1 MSVSDKDSLVV
12 ARSERTPP
20 ATKLERTPA
29 DKPLP
34 APERLAPA
42 PDRPMSFGRTV
53 RPSTSRPLGADRQF
67 HRTRGI
73 SPLTRRILFFNV
85 FALVILIGGVLWVQA
100 SRAGLVQERISGIR
114 DQALIVA
121 GALAEYTAIQER
133 RVIDTA
139 QAEPLLRQL
148 IAPTH
153 LRARVYTTNGQLL
166 IDTRNLLARNIVVT
180 ESLPPPES
188 SNPVLAYFER
198 TMVAA
203 QSLYDRLMGVRPL
216 AELEPYFEA
225 GQNGRVY
232 GEVNLALTGE
242 NGSSV
247 RVNELDKLV
256 LSVAVPIRRFATL
269 YGVLML
275 TTESGDIDDI
285 LKDER
290 SALMKVFALAFGVLL
305 LSSLYLA
312 GTIAAPVRRLAA
324 AAERVRRGRAGRE
337 VLPAMPDRGDEIG
350 ELSESLAAMTQA
362 MYDRIDA
369 IERFAA
375 DVAHELKNP
384 ITSLRSAVEML
395 ERTKDTDNRE
405 RLVQVIRNDLK
416 RIDRLITD
424 ISDASRLDAELS
436 RGHSQPVDVGR
447 LLQTLVTIYGAM
459 EMPRGVHVEVAR
471 DSARAAVVQ
480 GMDERLGQVFRNL
493 IDNAISFSPDGGQVR
508 VSPQIAGGLVR
519 AIDEDDGPGVP
530 EDNLERIFDRFYTE
544 RPVEHGFGKNS
555 GLGLAIARQIIA
567 SHGGRIWAENRTDVQ
582 GKRIGARFT
591 VELPLARSRP

>member
-12 ARSERTPP
+12 ARLERTPP
-20 ATKLERTPA
+20 AAKLERTPA

-34 APERLAPA
+34 PPERLAPE
-42 PDRPMSFGRTV
+42 RPMSTGRFARAP
-53 RPSTSRPLGADRQF
+53 RPMGADRP
-67 HRTRGI
+67 HHPARRI
-73 SPLTRRILFFNV
+73 SPLTRRILFFNA
-85 FALVILIGGVLWVQA
+85 FALFILIGGVLWVQA
-100 SRAGLVQERISGIR
+100 SRAGLVQERIAGIR

-133 RVIDTA
+133 RTIDTA

-153 LRARVYTTNGQLL
+153 LRARVYTTSGQLQ

-180 ESLPPPES
+180 ETLPPPES

-198 TMVAA
+198 TLVAA
-203 QSLYDRLMGVRPL
+203 QGLYDRLMGVRPL
-216 AELEPYFEA
+216 SQLEPYFEA

-232 GEVNLALTGE
+232 AEVNLALAGDS
-242 NGSSV
+242 GSSV

-290 SALMKVFALAFGVLL
+290 AALVKVFALAFGVLL

-337 VLPAMPDRGDEIG
+337 VMPAIPERGDEIG
-350 ELSESLAAMTQA
+350 ELAESLSAMTRA
-362 MYDRIDA
+362 LYDRIDA

-395 ERTKDTDNRE
+395 ERTKDGDSRE

-471 DSARAAVVQ
+471 DSAKAAIVQ

-493 IDNAISFSPDGGQVR
+493 IDNAISFSPDNGQVR
-508 VSPQIAGGLVR
+508 VSAQIAGGLVR
-519 AIDEDDGPGVP
+519 GIIEDDGPGIP

-544 RPVEHGFGKNS
+544 RPNEHGFGKNS

-567 SHGGRIWAENRTDVQ
+567 SHGGRIWAENRIDVQ
-582 GKRIGARFT
+582 GKRIGARLV
-591 VELPLARSRP
+591 VELPLARARP

>member
-1 MSVSDKDSLVV
+1 MSVSDKDNLLV

-20 ATKLERTPA
+20 AIKLERTTS

-34 APERLAPA
+34 APERLT
-42 PDRPMSFGRTV
+42 PDRPMSFGRAGRAE
-53 RPSTSRPLGADRQF
+53 RPMGADRDYSPV
-67 HRTRGI
+67 RRI
-73 SPLTRRILFFNV
+73 SPLTRRILFFNA
-85 FALVILIGGVLWVQA
+85 FALFILIGGVLWVQS
-100 SRAGLVQERISGIR
+100 SRAGLVEERIAGIR

-121 GALAEYTAIQER
+121 GALAEYTAVQER
-133 RVIDTA
+133 RAIDTA

-153 LRARVYTTNGQLL
+153 LRARIYTTGGQLQ

-198 TMVAA
+198 ALVAA
-203 QSLYDRLMGVRPL
+203 QGLYDRLMGVRPL
-216 AELEPYFEA
+216 AQLEPYFEA

-232 GEVNLALTGE
+232 GEVNLALAGDS
-242 NGSSV
+242 GSSV

-337 VLPAMPDRGDEIG
+337 VMPAIPERGDQIG
-350 ELSESLAAMTQA
+350 ELADSLSAMTRA
-362 MYDRIDA
+362 LYDRIDA

-375 DVAHELKNP
+375 DVSHELKNP
-384 ITSLRSAVEML
+384 LTSLRSAVEMF
-395 ERTKDTDNRE
+395 ERTKDGDNRE

-459 EMPRGVHVEVAR
+459 EMPRGVHVEVGRDLAR
-471 DSARAAVVQ
+471 GAIVH

-508 VSPQIAGGLVR
+508 VSAQIVGGLVK
-519 AIDEDDGPGVP
+519 AFTDDDGPGIP

-544 RPVEHGFGKNS
+544 RPTEHGFGKNS

-567 SHGGRIWAENRTDVQ
+567 SHGGRIWAENRSDVQ
-582 GKRIGARFT
+582 GNRIGARFT
-591 VELPLARSRP
+591 VELPLARARQ

>member
-20 ATKLERTPA
+20 AKPERAPL
-29 DKPLP
+29 DRPLP
-34 APERLAPA
+34 PPERLALAERAQMKP
-42 PDRPMSFGRTV
+42 RPMSDN
-53 RPSTSRPLGADRQF
+53 RPYHPPRR
-67 HRTRGI
+67 I
-73 SPLTRRILFFNV
+73 SPLTRRILFFNA
-85 FALVILIGGVLWVQA
+85 FALFILIGGVLWVQS
-100 SRAGLVQERISGIR
+100 SRAGLVQERIAGIR

-133 RVIDTA
+133 RAVDTA

-153 LRARVYTTNGQLL
+153 LRARVYTTGGQLQ

-180 ESLPPPES
+180 EALPPPES
-188 SNPVLAYFER
+188 ANPVLAYIER
-198 TMVAA
+198 GLATA
-203 QSLYDRLMGVRPL
+203 QSFYDRLMGVRPL
-216 AELEPYFEA
+216 AQLEPYFEA

-232 GEVNLALTGE
+232 TEVNLALDGE

-290 SALMKVFALAFGVLL
+290 AALVKVFALAFGVLL

-337 VLPAMPDRGDEIG
+337 LIPEIPDRGDEIG
-350 ELSESLAAMTQA
+350 ELAESLSAMTRA
-362 MYDRIDA
+362 LYDRIDA

-395 ERTKDTDNRE
+395 ERTRDSESRE

-459 EMPRGVHVEVAR
+459 DMPRGVHVEVAR
-471 DSARAAVVQ
+471 DSAKAATVQ

-493 IDNAISFSPDGGQVR
+493 IDNAISFSPDGGRVR
-508 VSPQIAGGLVR
+508 VAAHLNGGVVR
-519 AIDEDDGPGVP
+519 AVVEDDGPGIP
-530 EDNLERIFDRFYTE
+530 ADDLERIFDRFYTE
-544 RPVEHGFGKNS
+544 RPAEHGFGKNS
-555 GLGLAIARQIIA
+555 GLGLAIARQIVA

-582 GKRIGARFT
+582 GAHIGARFT
-591 VELPLARSRP
+591 VELPLARSRQ

>member
-20 ATKLERTPA
+20 AKPERAPL

-34 APERLAPA
+34 PPERLALAERMQMKP
-42 PDRPMSFGRTV
+42 RPMS
-53 RPSTSRPLGADRQF
+53 ADRPY
-67 HRTRGI
+67 HPPRRI
-73 SPLTRRILFFNV
+73 SPLTRRILFFNA
-85 FALVILIGGVLWVQA
+85 FALFILIGGVLWVQS
-100 SRAGLVQERISGIR
+100 SRAGLVQERIAGIR

-133 RVIDTA
+133 RAVDTA

-153 LRARVYTTNGQLL
+153 LRARVYTTGGQLQ

-180 ESLPPPES
+180 EALPPPES
-188 SNPVLAYFER
+188 ANPVLAYLER
-198 TMVAA
+198 GLATA
-203 QSLYDRLMGVRPL
+203 QSFYDRLMGVRPL
-216 AELEPYFEA
+216 AQLEPYFEA

-232 GEVNLALTGE
+232 TEVNLALDGE

-290 SALMKVFALAFGVLL
+290 AALVKVFALAFGVLL

-337 VLPAMPDRGDEIG
+337 LIPEIPDRGDEIG
-350 ELSESLAAMTQA
+350 ELAESLSAMTRA
-362 MYDRIDA
+362 LYDRIDA

-395 ERTKDTDNRE
+395 ERTRDSESRE

-459 EMPRGVHVEVAR
+459 DMPRGVHVEVAR
-471 DSARAAVVQ
+471 DSAKAATVQ

-493 IDNAISFSPDGGQVR
+493 IDNAISFSPDGGRVR
-508 VSPQIAGGLVR
+508 VAAHLNGGVVR
-519 AIDEDDGPGVP
+519 AVVEDDGPGIP
-530 EDNLERIFDRFYTE
+530 ADDLERIFDRFYTE

-555 GLGLAIARQIIA
+555 GLGLAIARQIVA

-582 GKRIGARFT
+582 GARIGARFT
-591 VELPLARSRP
+591 VELPLARSRQ

>member
-1 MSVSDKDSLVV
+1 MSISDKDSLVV
-12 ARSERTPP
+12 DRSERSPP
-20 ATKLERTPA
+20 AARLERTPA

-34 APERLAPA
+34 APERLTPESPGPGMRARPA
-42 PDRPMSFGRTV
+42 RPMS
-53 RPSTSRPLGADRQF
+53 ADRPY
-67 HRTRGI
+67 HPTRRI
-73 SPLTRRILFFNV
+73 SPLTRRILFFNA
-85 FALVILIGGVLWVQA
+85 FALFILIGGVLWVQS
-100 SRAGLVQERISGIR
+100 SRAGLVQERIAGIR

-121 GALAEYTAIQER
+121 GALAEYTAVQER
-133 RVIDTA
+133 RMIDTA

-148 IAPTH
+148 IAPTN
-153 LRARVYTTNGQLL
+153 LRARVYTTDGRLQV
-166 IDTRNLLARNIVVT
+166 DTRNLLARNIVVT
-180 ESLPPPES
+180 EPLSPPES
-188 SNPVLAYFER
+188 SNPVIAFFER
-198 TMVAA
+198 ALADA
-203 QSLYDRLMGVRPL
+203 QAFYDRLMGVRPL

-232 GEVNLALTGE
+232 DEVNLALAGE

-247 RVNELDKLV
+247 RVNELDRLV

-275 TTESGDIDDI
+275 TTESGDIDEI
-285 LKDER
+285 LKEER
-290 SALMKVFALAFGVLL
+290 AALVKVFALAFGVLL

-312 GTIAAPVRRLAA
+312 GTIAAPIRRLAA

-337 VLPAMPDRGDEIG
+337 TMPAIPNRSDEIG
-350 ELSESLAAMTQA
+350 ALADSLSAMTRA
-362 MYDRIDA
+362 LYDRIDA

-395 ERTKDTDNRE
+395 ERTRDGDSRE

-416 RIDRLITD
+416 RIDRLITE

-447 LLQTLVTIYGAM
+447 LLQTLVSIYGAM

-493 IDNAISFSPDGGQVR
+493 IDNAISFSPEGGRVR
-508 VSPQIAGGLVR
+508 VAAHVTGSTVR
-519 AIDEDDGPGVP
+519 AVVEDDGPGIP
-530 EDNLERIFDRFYTE
+530 DDNLERIFDRFYTE

-567 SHGGRIWAENRTDVQ
+567 SHGGRIWAENRSDVH

-591 VELPLARSRP
+591 VELPLARNRS